1 MKYNKI
7 AIISSLTLA
16 ISLPACDGGE
26 KNDEFENKDTTEQIL
41 TEPEPQVFYQIPTPN
56 EFFTVIKE
64 IGGAGKQE
72 LMNPLANKEK
82 YLDNK
87 SKALNFGVYS
97 ADLAYASC
105 YDMGPISFN
114 YFKVVDDM
122 SRELDINAAFD
133 ESVFKRI
140 EDNINNGDSLLNI
153 SNDKYFEA
161 YSYLEEN
168 ERGNILSL
176 VVAGGW
182 VESMH
187 IVMSLAGKF
196 ADSNPIIERIADQKY
211 TLENIIDFMSKYQD
225 DSDVNS
231 VKTDLAKL
239 LDIFNKAEVSVTEST
254 SGEKDGQ
261 LSLSGGTEIKFN
273 KEIYNE
279 LLQAV
284 KNIRTKIINAE

>member
-1 MKYNKI
+1 MKYNKLAVIGLLALTI
-7 AIISSLTLA
+7 AMTS
-16 ISLPACDGGE
+16 CGE
-26 KNDEFENKDTTEQIL
+26 GDPEDVKNTDTTI
-41 TEPEPQVFYQIPTPN
+41 TIVEPEPQVFYQIPTPN

-64 IGGAGKQE
+64 IGGSGKLD
-72 LMNPLANKEK
+72 LMNALANKDK

-105 YDMGPISFN
+105 YDMGPVSFN

-153 SNDKYFEA
+153 SNDKYYEA

-168 ERGNILSL
+168 ERGNILAL

-182 VESMH
+182 IESMH
-187 IVMSLAGKF
+187 IVMSLAGKYS
-196 ADSNPIIERIADQKY
+196 DKNPIIERIADQKY
-211 TLENIIDFMSKYQD
+211 TLENIVDFMDKYKEEEGVAPVL
-225 DSDVNS
+225 SELTTILN
-231 VKTDLAKL
+231 
-239 LDIFNKAEVSVTEST
+239 IFNKAEVSATESKA
-254 SGEKDGQ
+254 GEKDGQ
-261 LSLSGGTEIKFN
+261 LSFSGGTEVKLN
-273 KEIYNE
+273 KEVYVE
-279 LLQAV
+279 LTDAIKKL
-284 KNIRTKIINAE
+284 RTKIVNAE